1 MIQSMT
7 GYGRAETTIKE
18 AVLAVEVRSVNSR
31 HCSVVVRLPRVLSS
45 FEEEVKK
52 KIQTHFERGRI
63 DVVVTVSGT
72 TESQKRFGLNLE
84 AAQSYYET
92 LKQLQQSL
100 GLSGEIDIALMS
112 QFRELIT
119 VTESDEPEVVLEDL
133 LNLALAQ
140 AMTALE
146 KMRKTEGKAL
156 VADLRARLQML
167 SEHISVVK
175 GQEKEVILSRQQR
188 LQARVLELTSGILID
203 PIRLAQEIALFAE
216 RSDVSEERTRLS
228 AHIDQFKKMLK
239 TGGAVGRSL
248 DFLLQEMFRE
258 TNTLSAKSNDQT
270 ISVAVVA
277 MKSELEKM
285 REQVQ
290 NIA

>member
-1 MIQSMT
+1 MT
-7 GYGRAETTIKE
+7 GYGRAEAAIKE
-18 AVLAVEVRSVNSR
+18 TVLAVEIRSVNSR
-31 HCSVVVRLPRVLSS
+31 HCSVAVRLPRVLSL

-63 DVVVTVSGT
+63 DAVVTVSGA
-72 TESQKRFGLNLE
+72 TESKKHFALNLE
-84 AAQSYYET
+84 AAQSYYEI

-112 QFRELIT
+112 QFRDLIT
-119 VTESDEPEVVLEDL
+119 VTESDEPEVVLEGL
-133 LNLALAQ
+133 LNLTLAQ

-156 VADLRARLQML
+156 AVDLRTRLQAL
-167 SEHISVVK
+167 SEHLSVVK

-188 LQARVLELTSGILID
+188 LQARVVELTSGVSID

-228 AHIDQFKKMLK
+228 AHMNQFKKILK

-258 TNTLSAKSNDQT
+258 TNTLSAKSNDQS
-270 ISVAVVA
+270 ISMAVVA

>member
-7 GYGRAETTIKE
+7 GYGRAEAAIKE
-18 AVLAVEVRSVNSR
+18 TVLAVEIRSVNSR
-31 HCSVVVRLPRVLSS
+31 HCSVAVRLPRILSL

-63 DVVVTVSGT
+63 DVVVTVSGA
-72 TESQKRFGLNLE
+72 TESKKCFALNLE
-84 AAQSYYET
+84 AAQSYYEI
-92 LKQLQQSL
+92 LKKLQQSL

-119 VTESDEPEVVLEDL
+119 VTESDEPEVVLEGL
-133 LNLALAQ
+133 LNLTLVQ

-156 VADLRARLQML
+156 AADLRTRLQEL
-167 SEHISVVK
+167 SERLSVVK

-188 LQARVLELTSGILID
+188 LQARVAELTSGVSID

-228 AHIDQFKKMLK
+228 AHMDQFKKILK

-258 TNTLSAKSNDQT
+258 TNTLSAKSNDQS
-270 ISVAVVA
+270 ISMAVVA